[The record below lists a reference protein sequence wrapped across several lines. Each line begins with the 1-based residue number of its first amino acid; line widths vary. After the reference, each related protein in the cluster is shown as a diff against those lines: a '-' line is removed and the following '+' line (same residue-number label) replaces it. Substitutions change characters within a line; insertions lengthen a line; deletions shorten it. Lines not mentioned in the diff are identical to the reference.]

1 MMSVKPFISFKIHNF
16 KVNELITKHR
26 FFFNWFIMTG
36 TYDEYIYF
44 IISYDMLRFHQHL
57 LFGNRVISTHH
68 SISRHLEM
76 SPAEWRRLMV
86 AVQVSP
92 GSNESMENV
101 NNRNNF

>member
-1 MMSVKPFISFKIHNF
+1 MSVKPFISFKIHNF

-26 FFFNWFIMTG
+26 VFFKWFIMTG

-44 IISYDMLRFHQHL
+44 IISYDLLRFHQHL

-68 SISRHLEM
+68 SISGHLEM
-76 SPAEWRRLMV
+76 SPAEWRWLMV

-101 NNRNNF
+101 NN